1 MKKHAVESLVK
12 MLLGA
17 AALAGA
23 PLAAHAQESLQ
34 FTLDEVEAANTPP
47 AKADEAAGKAEPIA
61 HALGDLRWGM
71 HKDEVLAL
79 VKQRIRA
86 DYTARV
92 KAEKDIVR
100 QDALYNEANEVFR
113 RVKDGFV
120 AFNGRKTGWD
130 ASPVAE
136 EFAHGTGES
145 MLVVDDAKARD
156 LYFFFNDRLWKWYRE
171 LKPAAFGG
179 ANWDGIASMLQE
191 QFGSAKERAEPR
203 SETGAAYQMLSWKDD
218 KTRVTAL
225 SRGAETCLVFEE
237 RATLDHLA
245 QLREHAIPR
254 DRSSHPVINGVLM
267 TAAQREA
274 WRDKQ

>member
-1 MKKHAVESLVK
+1 MKNHAVEFPAKVLIV
-12 MLLGA
+12 A

-34 FTLDEVEAANTPP
+34 FTLDEVEAANNPEP
-47 AKADEAAGKAEPIA
+47 KADEKAKDPPIA
-61 HALGDLRWGM
+61 RALGQLRWGM

-79 VKQRIRA
+79 IKQRIRA

-100 QDALYNEANEVFR
+100 QDALYSEANEVFR

-120 AFNGRKTGWD
+120 QFNGRKTGWD

-145 MLVVDDAKARD
+145 MLVVDDEKARD
-156 LYFFFNDRLWKWYRE
+156 MYFFFNDRLWKWYRE
-171 LKPAAFGG
+171 LKPAAFGN
-179 ANWDGIASMLQE
+179 ASWDGIASMLQE
-191 QFGSAKERAEPR
+191 QFGHAKERSEPR
-203 SETGAAYQMLSWKDD
+203 SENGAPHQMLSWTDAT
-218 KTRVTAL
+218 TRVTAL
-225 SRGAETCLVFEE
+225 ARGSDTCLVFEE

-245 QLREHAIPR
+245 ELREHAIPR
-254 DRSSHPVINGVLM
+254 DRESHPVINGVLM

>member
-1 MKKHAVESLVK
+1 MKKYGVESLAK
-12 MLLGA
+12 LLLVA
-17 AALAGA
+17 AAFASSSLV
-23 PLAAHAQESLQ
+23 AHAQESLQ
-34 FTLDEVEAANTPP
+34 FTLDEVEAANKPEP
-47 AKADEAAGKAEPIA
+47 KADEPQDTGAAIA

-71 HKDEVLAL
+71 GKDEVLAL
-79 VKQRIRA
+79 IKQRIRA

-100 QDALYNEANEVFR
+100 QDALYSEANDVFR

-191 QFGSAKERAEPR
+191 QFGSAHERAEPR
-203 SETGAAYQMLSWKDD
+203 SENGTPYQTLSWKDD

-254 DRSSHPVINGVLM
+254 DRASHPVINGVLM